1 MENTRTAGSVPSN
14 VPDLD
19 ALREKAEKATP
30 GPWLKGD
37 NYLIGGWW
45 VIAPD
50 KPAREDCHRTIADL
64 FIRGEDATYVAA
76 VSPDV
81 LLAILAENE
90 RLRKYARHLPG
101 CRMERILGPSEC
113 SCGLTDALAGPPAE
127 NKEARS

>member
-1 MENTRTAGSVPSN
+1 M
-14 VPDLD
+14 PDGTDLA

-45 VIAPD
+45 VIATD

-64 FIRGEDATYVAA
+64 FIHGKDAEYVAA

-81 LLAILAENE
+81 ILAVLSLVDH
-90 RLRKYARHLPG
+90 LRAA
-101 CRMERILGPSEC
+101 
-113 SCGLTDALAGPPAE
+113 LT
-127 NKEARS
+127 

>member
-1 MENTRTAGSVPSN
+1 MTEPYL
-14 VPDLD
+14 DLD

-64 FIRGEDATYVAA
+64 FIHGKDAEYVAA

-81 LLAILAENE
+81 ILALLAENE
-90 RLRKYARHLPG
+90 RLREAL
-101 CRMERILGPSEC
+101 ERIEYC
-113 SCGLTDALAGPPAE
+113 SRDSWRHTQIHEIAVDALAGSLTE
-127 NKEARS
+127 NKEP

>member
-1 MENTRTAGSVPSN
+1 MPDA
-14 VPDLD
+14 PDLD

-30 GPWLKGD
+30 GPWRVSPGTLTRVDG
-37 NYLIGGWW
+37 
-45 VIAPD
+45 
-50 KPAREDCHRTIADL
+50 HRAFVASTFFSVGALDQL
-64 FIRGEDATYVAA
+64 YANAEYVAA
-76 VSPDV
+76 VPPDV

-90 RLRKYARHLPG
+90 RLRKYARHLSG

>member
-1 MENTRTAGSVPSN
+1 MTEPYL
-14 VPDLD
+14 DLD

-64 FIRGEDATYVAA
+64 FIHGKDAEYVAA

-81 LLAILAENE
+81 ILALLAENE
-90 RLRKYARHLPG
+90 RLREAL
-101 CRMERILGPSEC
+101 ERIEQICYGAWSHE
-113 SCGLTDALAGPPAE
+113 SITHIASGALAGSPAANDGE
-127 NKEARS
+127 TDA